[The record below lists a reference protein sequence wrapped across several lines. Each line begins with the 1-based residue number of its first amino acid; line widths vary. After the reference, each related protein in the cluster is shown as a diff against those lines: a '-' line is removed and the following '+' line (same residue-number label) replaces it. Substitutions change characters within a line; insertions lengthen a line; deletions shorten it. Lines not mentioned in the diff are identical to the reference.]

1 MSKIIMGII
10 ALYTQA
16 FIIYGLVGLG
26 FKLIGY

>member
-1 MSKIIMGII
+1 MAKILGAIVGFF
-10 ALYTQA
+10 LQA